1 MKSAIFICT
10 FVLLIS
16 CQTQTA
22 PRKSF
27 EGAELGVEH
36 KNASQIKDN
45 GMSNPLM
52 LSAAGGSDIG
62 RLFNAYYRTGQV
74 DKMIPLLDSKTKQTF
89 SKEDLRKM
97 LVNLQYGYD
106 MKLSGAQKDGNRY
119 TINYLCQITQT
130 KVVKQLNVVVED
142 DTARVVP
149 MNLKAGEIFKSFKD
163 IQE

>member
-1 MKSAIFICT
+1 MMKNS
-10 FVLLIS
+10 LLVFGILYLMS
-16 CQTQTA
+16 CRNSESS
-22 PRKSF
+22 P
-27 EGAELGVEH
+27 
-36 KNASQIKDN
+36 NSQNSIDSPVPKGKDIQQVDN
-45 GMSNPLM
+45 GMTNPLM

-97 LVNLQYGYD
+97 LVNLHYGYD

-119 TINYLCQITQT
+119 TINYVCQIAQT
-130 KVVKQLNVVVED
+130 KVVKQLNVIVED

-149 MNLKAGEIFKSFKD
+149 MNLKAGIVF
-163 IQE
+163 Q

>member
-10 FVLLIS
+10 FVFLSS

-27 EGAELGVEH
+27 EGAVLGVEH
-36 KNASQIKDN
+36 KNATQIKDK
-45 GMSNPLM
+45 GMSNPIM

-74 DKMIPLLDSKTKQTF
+74 DKIIPLLDSKTKQTY

-97 LVNLQYGYD
+97 LVNLQYSYD

-119 TINYLCQITQT
+119 TINYLCQIAQT
-130 KVVKQLNVVVED
+130 KVVKQLNVIVED
-142 DTARVVP
+142 DTARVAP
-149 MNLKAGEIFKSFKD
+149 MNLKAGIIFK
-163 IQE
+163 

>member
-1 MKSAIFICT
+1 MKNS
-10 FVLLIS
+10 LLIFGILYLMS
-16 CQTQTA
+16 CRNSESSPNLQ
-22 PRKSF
+22 KSINSPVPK
-27 EGAELGVEH
+27 GKDIQQV
-36 KNASQIKDN
+36 DN

-119 TINYLCQITQT
+119 TINYLCQIAQT
-130 KVVKQLNVVVED
+130 KVVKQLSVIVEN

-149 MNLKAGEIFKSFKD
+149 MNLKAGEIFK
-163 IQE
+163 

>member
-1 MKSAIFICT
+1 MKNS
-10 FVLLIS
+10 LLIFGILYLMS
-16 CQTQTA
+16 CRNSESSPNLQ
-22 PRKSF
+22 KSINSPVPK
-27 EGAELGVEH
+27 GKDIQQV
-36 KNASQIKDN
+36 DN

-119 TINYLCQITQT
+119 TINYLCQIAQT
-130 KVVKQLNVVVED
+130 TVVKQLNVIVED

-149 MNLKAGEIFKSFKD
+149 MNLKAGIVF
-163 IQE
+163 Q

>member
-1 MKSAIFICT
+1 MKNS
-10 FVLLIS
+10 LLIFGILYLMS
-16 CQTQTA
+16 CRNSESSPNLQ
-22 PRKSF
+22 KSINSPVPK
-27 EGAELGVEH
+27 GKDIQQV
-36 KNASQIKDN
+36 DN

-74 DKMIPLLDSKTKQTF
+74 EKMIPLLDSNTKQSF
-89 SKEDLRKM
+89 SKEEFRKM

-119 TINYLCQITQT
+119 TINYLCQIAQT
-130 KVVKQLNVVVED
+130 KVVKQLSVIVEN

-149 MNLKAGEIFKSFKD
+149 MNLKAGEIFK
-163 IQE
+163 

>member
-1 MKSAIFICT
+1 MKSIISFFI
-10 FVLLIS
+10 FVLITS
-16 CQTQTA
+16 CQTQTT

-27 EGAELGVEH
+27 ESVSPTDDQTNEIDLND
-36 KNASQIKDN
+36 K
-45 GMSNPLM
+45 GMSNPIM

-119 TINYLCQITQT
+119 TINYLCQIAQT

-149 MNLKAGEIFKSFKD
+149 MNLKAGIVF
-163 IQE
+163 Q

>member
-1 MKSAIFICT
+1 MKAVIFIY
-10 FVLLIS
+10 LLVFITS

-27 EGAELGVEH
+27 ESGAPTVDY
-36 KNASQIKDN
+36 KNEVKTIDN
-45 GMSNPLM
+45 GMSNPIM

-74 DKMIPLLDSKTKQTF
+74 DKIIPLLDSKTKQTY

-119 TINYLCQITQT
+119 TINYLCQIAQT
-130 KVVKQLNVVVED
+130 KVVKQLNVIVED
-142 DTARVVP
+142 DTARVAP
-149 MNLKAGEIFKSFKD
+149 MNLKAGLIFK
-163 IQE
+163 

>member
-1 MKSAIFICT
+1 MKNS
-10 FVLLIS
+10 LLIFGILYLMS
-16 CQTQTA
+16 CRNSESSPNLQ
-22 PRKSF
+22 KSINSPVPK
-27 EGAELGVEH
+27 GKDIQQV
-36 KNASQIKDN
+36 DN

-74 DKMIPLLDSKTKQTF
+74 EKMIPLLDSNTKQSF
-89 SKEDLRKM
+89 SKEEFRKM

-119 TINYLCQITQT
+119 TINYVCQIAQT

-149 MNLKAGEIFKSFKD
+149 MNLKAGIVF
-163 IQE
+163 Q

>member
-1 MKSAIFICT
+1 MKSAIYIYI
-10 FVLLIS
+10 FVLLTS

-27 EGAELGVEH
+27 EGGAQRFEL
-36 KNASQIKDN
+36 KNAAQIKDK
-45 GMSNPLM
+45 GMSNPIM

-74 DKMIPLLDSKTKQTF
+74 DKMIPLLDSKTKKTY
-89 SKEDLRKM
+89 SKEELQKM

-106 MKLSGAQKDGNRY
+106 IKLSGAQKDANRY
-119 TINYLCQITQT
+119 TINYLCQIAQT

-149 MNLKAGEIFKSFKD
+149 MNLKAGEIFK
-163 IQE
+163 

>member
-1 MKSAIFICT
+1 MKNS
-10 FVLLIS
+10 LLIFGILYLMS
-16 CQTQTA
+16 CRNSESSPNLQ
-22 PRKSF
+22 KSINSPVPK
-27 EGAELGVEH
+27 GKDIQQV
-36 KNASQIKDN
+36 DN

-89 SKEDLRKM
+89 SKEELRKM

-106 MKLSGAQKDGNRY
+106 TKLSGAQKDRNRY
-119 TINYLCQITQT
+119 TIHYLCQIAQT
-130 KVVKQLNVVVED
+130 KVVKQLNVIVED

-149 MNLKAGEIFKSFKD
+149 MNLKAGQIFN
-163 IQE
+163 

>member
-1 MKSAIFICT
+1 
-10 FVLLIS
+10 
-16 CQTQTA
+16 
-22 PRKSF
+22 
-27 EGAELGVEH
+27 
-36 KNASQIKDN
+36 
-45 GMSNPLM
+45 MSNPLM

-106 MKLSGAQKDGNRY
+106 MKLSGAQKDANRY
-119 TINYLCQITQT
+119 TINYLCQIAQT
-130 KVVKQLNVVVED
+130 TVVKQLNVIVED

-149 MNLKAGEIFKSFKD
+149 MNLKAGIIFN
-163 IQE
+163 

>member
-1 MKSAIFICT
+1 MKSEIFICT

-27 EGAELGVEH
+27 EGAALGVEH
-36 KNASQIKDN
+36 KTEAQIKDK
-45 GMSNPLM
+45 GMSNPIM

-119 TINYLCQITQT
+119 TINYLCQIAQT

-149 MNLKAGEIFKSFKD
+149 MNLKAGIVF
-163 IQE
+163 Q

>member
-1 MKSAIFICT
+1 VPKGKDIQQ
-10 FVLLIS
+10 V
-16 CQTQTA
+16 
-22 PRKSF
+22 
-27 EGAELGVEH
+27 
-36 KNASQIKDN
+36 DN

-62 RLFNAYYRTGQV
+62 RLFNAYFRTGQV

-106 MKLSGAQKDGNRY
+106 MKLSGAQKDGSRY
-119 TINYLCQITQT
+119 TINYLCQIAQT
-130 KVVKQLNVVVED
+130 KIVKQLSVVIED

-149 MNLKAGEIFKSFKD
+149 MNLKAGIIFK
-163 IQE
+163 

>member
-1 MKSAIFICT
+1 
-10 FVLLIS
+10 
-16 CQTQTA
+16 
-22 PRKSF
+22 
-27 EGAELGVEH
+27 
-36 KNASQIKDN
+36 
-45 GMSNPLM
+45 MSNPLM

-74 DKMIPLLDSKTKQTF
+74 EKMIPLLDSNTKQSF
-89 SKEDLRKM
+89 SKEEFRKM

-119 TINYLCQITQT
+119 TINYVCQIAQT

-149 MNLKAGEIFKSFKD
+149 MNLKAGIVF
-163 IQE
+163 Q